1 MPIDPSHE
9 PIARTADAPVD
20 RTAPLVPE
28 PSLGTRLRHGKIVV
42 AVDGGAEGVAPVLV
56 AEALQRRFAASVSA
70 VQVMDMSAA
79 PLPAPLPSLFTLAR
93 DLIGDAPYADDVRA
107 RRRQFSDWIG
117 TANDWPVHV
126 ALGTPASEILRY
138 AEREQAALIVVGLR
152 RHGIADRVLRDE
164 TTLMVARRARGVVMG
179 VVPSLLGL
187 PRLAV
192 VAVDFGPASIRA
204 ARAALDVLA
213 PPTPAQPSSLRL
225 VYVDRA
231 GSGVRER
238 SEGEAVVEQLGVAAA
253 FEQLAAELTVPPGV
267 TVESVVR
274 RGTPAEE
281 LLSYVEAVN
290 ADLLAVGSLRHERV
304 ERWLLGSVTT
314 EVIRDGRCSVLVI
327 PPVQLS

>member
-1 MPIDPSHE
+1 MPVDPSPE
-9 PIARTADAPVD
+9 PVARTTDAAVD
-20 RTAPLVPE
+20 RTTPLAPEL
-28 PSLGTRLRHGKIVV
+28 SLGTRLRHGKIVV

-56 AEALQRRFAASVSA
+56 AEALQRRFAASISA
-70 VQVMDMSAA
+70 IQVMDLSAA

-107 RRRQFSDWIG
+107 RHRQFSDWIG
-117 TANDWPVHV
+117 TTNDWPVHV

-138 AEREQAALIVVGLR
+138 AEREQAGLIVVGLR
-152 RHGIADRVLRDE
+152 RHGIVDRMLRDE

-179 VVPSLLGL
+179 IVPTLLGL
-187 PRLAV
+187 PHLAV
-192 VAVDFGPASIRA
+192 VGVDFGPASIRA

-213 PPTPAQPSSLRL
+213 PATPAQPASLRL

-253 FEQLAAELTVPPGV
+253 FERLAAELNVPPGV

-274 RGTPAEE
+274 RGAPAEE
-281 LLSYVEAVN
+281 LLSYVEEVH

>member
-9 PIARTADAPVD
+9 PVARTAGAPVD
-20 RTAPLVPE
+20 RTAPSGPE
-28 PSLGTRLRHGKIVV
+28 LSLGTRLRHGKIVV
-42 AVDGGAEGVAPVLV
+42 AVDGGAEGAGPVLV

-70 VQVMDMSAA
+70 VQVMDLSAA
-79 PLPAPLPSLFTLAR
+79 PLPTPLPSLFTLAR
-93 DLIGDAPYADDVRA
+93 NIIGDAPYADDVHA

-138 AEREQAALIVVGLR
+138 AEREQAGLIVVGLR
-152 RHGIADRVLRDE
+152 RHGIVDRVLRDE

-179 VVPSLLGL
+179 VVPALRGL
-187 PRLAV
+187 PKLAV
-192 VAVDFGPASIRA
+192 VGVDFGPASIRA

-213 PPTPAQPSSLRL
+213 PATPAQPASVRL
-225 VYVDRA
+225 VYIDRA

-238 SEGEAVVEQLGVAAA
+238 TEGEAVVEQLGVAAA
-253 FEQLAAELTVPPGV
+253 FEQLAAELNAPPEV
-267 TVESVVR
+267 TVERIVR

-281 LLSYVEAVN
+281 LLSYAEEVN